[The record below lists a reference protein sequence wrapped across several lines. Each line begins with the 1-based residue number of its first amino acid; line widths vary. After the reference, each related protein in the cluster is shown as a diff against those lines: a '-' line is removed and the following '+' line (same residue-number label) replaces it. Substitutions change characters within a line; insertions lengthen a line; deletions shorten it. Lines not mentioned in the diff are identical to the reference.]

1 MADRSNWGNWRQV
14 YRSQLLL
21 LGVEGIF
28 YVYSLKKATLPLH
41 LKKAT
46 NSQRK
51 LHSALIMC
59 CTYFTFEEMEY
70 AFGPLLYYS

>member
-21 LGVEGIF
+21 LSVEDIF

-51 LHSALIMC
+51 LHSALII
-59 CTYFTFEEMEY
+59 CTYFTFEEMEN